1 MNTMKSKSVLLHG
14 RAVNCVETGSGPVL
28 LLIHGMAGNIGN
40 WQEVIGPL
48 ARHHT
53 VIAPDLPGH
62 GASAPGAGDYSL
74 GALAAGLRDLLVV
87 LGHERATLVGH
98 SLGGGIAMQFAYQ
111 FPECPSAW
119 CWSPAAAWVRR
130 SARSC
135 ALRRSRARI
144 CSSPPPPRRGALREP
159 RSHAAWRL
167 WLRPTTDIAVV
178 ARGYA
183 SLADP
188 NRPGRLLATLRSVI
202 GIGGQRVHAGD
213 RLYLAEGIPV
223 LIMWG
228 ARDPIIPVR
237 HGEHA
242 HQAIPGSRLE
252 IFNRVGHLP
261 QLEAPGRFVAVLERS
276 SSSQG
281 PGAVRRQTVARRFR
295 SAAEQGVDGADA
307 RAWTV
312 RVAGSVQRANRA
324 VKWRSCR
331 GWDTMRMP
339 GSRAARLATRVTA
352 SIT

>member
-1 MNTMKSKSVLLHG
+1 MNTMKSKSVLVHG

-111 FPECPSAW
+111 FPEITERLVLVSSGGLGPEV
-119 CWSPAAAWVRR
+119 SPVLRAAALPGADLFIAATAAAGR
-130 SARSC
+130 SAGA
-135 ALRRSRARI
+135 ALAR
-144 CSSPPPPRRGALREP
+144 GL
-159 RSHAAWRL
+159 AAVR
-167 WLRPTTDIAVV
+167 LRPTTDIAEV

-188 NRPGRLLATLRSVI
+188 GRRAAFLATLRSVI

-252 IFNRVGHLP
+252 IFDRVGHLP
-261 QLEAPGRFVAVLERS
+261 QLETPGRFVAALERFLEQTEPAQFDA
-276 SSSQG
+276 SQWR
-281 PGAVRRQTVARRFR
+281 ARFR
-295 SAAEQGVDGADA
+295 SAADGV
-307 RAWTV
+307 
-312 RVAGSVQRANRA
+312 
-324 VKWRSCR
+324 
-331 GWDTMRMP
+331 
-339 GSRAARLATRVTA
+339 
-352 SIT
+352 